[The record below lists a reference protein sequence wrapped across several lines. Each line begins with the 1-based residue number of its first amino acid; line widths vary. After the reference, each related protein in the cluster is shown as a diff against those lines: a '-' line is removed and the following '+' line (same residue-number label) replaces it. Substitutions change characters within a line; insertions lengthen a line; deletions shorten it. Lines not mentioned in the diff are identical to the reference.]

1 MKTRLVFL
9 GPPGA
14 GKGTC
19 ASRVSAII
27 GIPQISTGDM
37 LRAAVKAGTPLGMKA
52 KSYMDAGDL
61 VPDELV
67 NSMLKERLAQPDCEK
82 GFILDGYPR
91 TLAQAQELDKITTIE
106 MAVNIDVA
114 EDILIT
120 RMASR
125 LTCRNCGEIYNTLTL
140 PPKQEGVCDK
150 CGGELYQRDDQ
161 KPEVVRE
168 RIAIYN
174 QKTAPLIDYYK
185 NKGIL
190 VNVRTTSLQEPPEVK
205 VKQVLKAIGYE
216 E

>member
-1 MKTRLVFL
+1 MKTKLVFL

-19 ASRVSAII
+19 ASRVGAVV

-37 LRAAVKAGTPLGMKA
+37 LRAAVKAGTPLGAKA
-52 KSYMDAGDL
+52 KGYMDAGEL
-61 VPDELV
+61 VPDQLV
-67 NSMLKERLAQPDCEK
+67 NGMLKERLAQPDCRK

-91 TLAQAQELDKITTIE
+91 TLQQAQELDKITAIE

-125 LTCRNCGEIYNTLTL
+125 VTCRKCGEIFNTLTL
-140 PPKQEGVCDK
+140 KPKKAGVCDK

-168 RIAIYN
+168 RLKVYN
-174 QKTAPLIDYYK
+174 AKTAPLIDYYK
-185 NKGIL
+185 KKGIL
-190 VNVRTTSLQEPPEVK
+190 VDVKTTSLQEPPEVK
-205 VKQVLKAIGYE
+205 VEQVLKVIGFKK
-216 E
+216 